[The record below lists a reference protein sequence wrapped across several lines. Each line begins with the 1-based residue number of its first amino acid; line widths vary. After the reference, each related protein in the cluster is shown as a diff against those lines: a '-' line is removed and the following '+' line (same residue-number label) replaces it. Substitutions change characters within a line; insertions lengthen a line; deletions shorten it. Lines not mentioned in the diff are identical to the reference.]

1 MLRKLGSYKI
11 SLKMTDL
18 QKQVKDICRLADAV
32 IINPITPITTTANT
46 IGVCSSVA
54 VFAAGGQLILAPWLG
69 LLVVGRWIS
78 KKKREKEKQ
87 QQEKERMLREVI
99 RKQQAVIEKLNKE
112 LAKSKEQNAKNHQEI
127 LNLKQILS
135 MLEETEVQISAA

>member
-1 MLRKLGSYKI
+1 MA
-11 SLKMTDL
+11 DF
-18 QKQVKDICRLADAV
+18 QEQVKDICRLADAV
-32 IINPITPITTTANT
+32 IQNPITPITTTANS
-46 IGVCSSVA
+46 IGVCSTVA
-54 VFAAGGQLILAPWLG
+54 VFAAGGQLILIPLLMEPVG
-69 LLVVGRWIS
+69 LVIAAGNWIF
-78 KKKREKEKQ
+78 KKLKEKEKQ

-135 MLEETEVQISAA
+135 MLEETVVQISAA

>member
-1 MLRKLGSYKI
+1 MA
-11 SLKMTDL
+11 DF
-18 QKQVKDICRLADAV
+18 QEQVKDICRLADAV
-32 IINPITPITTTANT
+32 IQNPITPITSTANS
-46 IGVCSSVA
+46 IGVCSTVA
-54 VFAAGGQLILAPWLG
+54 VFAAGGQLILSPLLMGPVG
-69 LLVVGRWIS
+69 LVIAAGNWIF
-78 KKKREKEKQ
+78 KKLKEKEKQ

-135 MLEETEVQISAA
+135 MLEETVVQIRAA

>member
-1 MLRKLGSYKI
+1 
-11 SLKMTDL
+11 MTDL

-78 KKKREKEKQ
+78 KKNKRKRKTATR
-87 QQEKERMLREVI
+87 ERENV
-99 RKQQAVIEKLNKE
+99 A
-112 LAKSKEQNAKNHQEI
+112 
-127 LNLKQILS
+127 
-135 MLEETEVQISAA
+135 

>member
-1 MLRKLGSYKI
+1 MA
-11 SLKMTDL
+11 DF
-18 QKQVKDICRLADAV
+18 QEQVKDICRLADAV
-32 IINPITPITTTANT
+32 IQNPITPITTTANS
-46 IGVCSSVA
+46 IGVCSTVA
-54 VFAAGGQLILAPWLG
+54 VFAAGGQLILSPLLMGPVG
-69 LLVVGRWIS
+69 LVIAAGNWIL
-78 KKKREKEKQ
+78 KKLKEKEKQ

-135 MLEETEVQISAA
+135 MLEETVVQISAA

>member
-1 MLRKLGSYKI
+1 MAN
-11 SLKMTDL
+11 L
-18 QKQVKDICRLADAV
+18 QEQVKDICRLADAV
-32 IINPITPITTTANT
+32 IQNPITPITTTANS
-46 IGVCSSVA
+46 IGVCSTVA
-54 VFAAGGQLILAPWLG
+54 VFAAGGSLLMGPVGWAIAAGNLIF
-69 LLVVGRWIS
+69 
-78 KKKREKEKQ
+78 KKIKEKEKQ

-135 MLEETEVQISAA
+135 MLEETVVQISAA

>member
-1 MLRKLGSYKI
+1 MAN
-11 SLKMTDL
+11 L
-18 QKQVKDICRLADAV
+18 QEQVKDICRLADAV
-32 IINPITPITTTANT
+32 IQNPITPITTTANS
-46 IGVCSSVA
+46 IGVCSTVA
-54 VFAAGGQLILAPWLG
+54 VFASGGQLILSPLLMGPVG
-69 LLVVGRWIS
+69 LVIAAGNWIL
-78 KKKREKEKQ
+78 KKLKEKEKQ

-135 MLEETEVQISAA
+135 MLEETVVQISAAYNG

>member
-1 MLRKLGSYKI
+1 MAN
-11 SLKMTDL
+11 L
-18 QKQVKDICRLADAV
+18 QEQVKDICRLADAV
-32 IINPITPITTTANT
+32 IQNPITPITTTANS
-46 IGVCSSVA
+46 IGVCSTVA
-54 VFAAGGQLILAPWLG
+54 VFAAGGQLILSP
-69 LLVVGRWIS
+69 LLMGPVGWAIAAGNLIF
-78 KKKREKEKQ
+78 KKIKEKEKQ

-135 MLEETEVQISAA
+135 MLEETVVQISAA

>member
-1 MLRKLGSYKI
+1 MAN
-11 SLKMTDL
+11 L
-18 QKQVKDICRLADAV
+18 QEQVKDICRLADAV
-32 IINPITPITTTANT
+32 IQNPITPITTTANS
-46 IGVCSSVA
+46 IGVCSTVA
-54 VFAAGGQLILAPWLG
+54 VFAAGGQLILSPLLMGPVG
-69 LLVVGRWIS
+69 LVIAAGNWIL
-78 KKKREKEKQ
+78 KKLKEKQ

-135 MLEETEVQISAA
+135 MLEETVVQISAAYNG

>member
-1 MLRKLGSYKI
+1 MAN
-11 SLKMTDL
+11 L
-18 QKQVKDICRLADAV
+18 QEQVKDICRLADAV
-32 IINPITPITTTANT
+32 IHNPITPITTTANS
-46 IGVCSSVA
+46 IGVCSTVA
-54 VFAAGGQLILAPWLG
+54 VFAAGGQLILSPLLMGPVG
-69 LLVVGRWIS
+69 LVIAAGNWIF
-78 KKKREKEKQ
+78 KKLKEKEKQ

-135 MLEETEVQISAA
+135 MLEETVVQISAA

>member
-1 MLRKLGSYKI
+1 MAN
-11 SLKMTDL
+11 L
-18 QKQVKDICRLADAV
+18 QEQVKDICRLADAV
-32 IINPITPITTTANT
+32 IQNPITPITTTANS
-46 IGVCSSVA
+46 IGVCSTVA
-54 VFAAGGQLILAPWLG
+54 VFAAGGQLILSPLLMGPVG
-69 LLVVGRWIS
+69 LVIAAGNQIF
-78 KKKREKEKQ
+78 KKLKEKEKQ

-135 MLEETEVQISAA
+135 MLEETVVQISAA

>member
-1 MLRKLGSYKI
+1 MAN
-11 SLKMTDL
+11 L
-18 QKQVKDICRLADAV
+18 QEQVKDICRLADAV
-32 IINPITPITTTANT
+32 IQNPITPITTTANS
-46 IGVCSSVA
+46 IGVCSTVA
-54 VFAAGGQLILAPWLG
+54 VFAAGGQLILSPLLMGPVG
-69 LLVVGRWIS
+69 LVIVAGNWIF
-78 KKKREKEKQ
+78 KKLKEKEKQ

-135 MLEETEVQISAA
+135 MLEETVVQISAA

>member
-1 MLRKLGSYKI
+1 MAN
-11 SLKMTDL
+11 L
-18 QKQVKDICRLADAV
+18 QEQVKDICRLADAV
-32 IINPITPITTTANT
+32 IQNPITPITTTANS
-46 IGVCSSVA
+46 IGVCSTVA
-54 VFAAGGQLILAPWLG
+54 VFAAGGQLILSPLLMGPVG
-69 LLVVGRWIS
+69 LVIAAGNWIL
-78 KKKREKEKQ
+78 KKLKEKEKQ

-135 MLEETEVQISAA
+135 MLEETVVQISAA

>member
-1 MLRKLGSYKI
+1 MAN
-11 SLKMTDL
+11 L
-18 QKQVKDICRLADAV
+18 QEQVKDICRLADAV
-32 IINPITPITTTANT
+32 IQNPITPITTTANS
-46 IGVCSSVA
+46 IGVCSTVA
-54 VFAAGGQLILAPWLG
+54 VFAAGGQLILSPLLMGSVG
-69 LLVVGRWIS
+69 LVIAAGNWIF
-78 KKKREKEKQ
+78 KKLKEKEKQ

-135 MLEETEVQISAA
+135 MLEETVVQISAA

>member
-1 MLRKLGSYKI
+1 MA
-11 SLKMTDL
+11 DF
-18 QKQVKDICRLADAV
+18 QEQVKDICRLADAV
-32 IINPITPITTTANT
+32 IQNPITPITSTANS
-46 IGVCSSVA
+46 IGVCSTVA
-54 VFAAGGQLILAPWLG
+54 VFAAGGQLILSPLLMGPVG
-69 LLVVGRWIS
+69 LVIAAGNWIF
-78 KKKREKEKQ
+78 KKIKEKQ

-135 MLEETEVQISAA
+135 MLEETVVQISAA

>member
-1 MLRKLGSYKI
+1 MAN
-11 SLKMTDL
+11 L
-18 QKQVKDICRLADAV
+18 QEQVKDICRLADAA
-32 IINPITPITTTANT
+32 IQNPITPITTTANS
-46 IGVCSSVA
+46 IGVCSTVA
-54 VFAAGGQLILAPWLG
+54 VFAAGGQLILSPLLMGPVG
-69 LLVVGRWIS
+69 LVIAAGNWIF
-78 KKKREKEKQ
+78 KKLKEKEKQ

-135 MLEETEVQISAA
+135 MLEETVVQISAA

>member
-1 MLRKLGSYKI
+1 MA
-11 SLKMTDL
+11 DF
-18 QKQVKDICRLADAV
+18 QEQVKDICRLADAV
-32 IINPITPITTTANT
+32 IQNPITPITSTANS

-54 VFAAGGQLILAPWLG
+54 VFAAGGQLILSPLLMGPVG
-69 LLVVGRWIS
+69 LIIAAGNWIL
-78 KKKREKEKQ
+78 KKIRENEKQ

-112 LAKSKEQNAKNHQEI
+112 LARSKEQNAKNHQEVD
-127 LNLKQILS
+127 NLKKMLR

>member
-1 MLRKLGSYKI
+1 
-11 SLKMTDL
+11 MTDL

-54 VFAAGGQLILAPWLG
+54 VFAAGGQLVLAPWLG
-69 LLVVGRWIS
+69 PVGILLVVGRWIS
-78 KKKREKEKQ
+78 KKIREKEKQ